1 MNYQRIIK
9 LSTLVAILALCTTA
23 SAGPPQQAKSTI
35 VLADQ
40 GSFMVGGTFVT
51 NPGVFDPVN
60 PTSAGQTIHG
70 DAALRAVSDTAKRTK
85 SAVSDVARRRTV
97 FKDLGNDA

>member
-1 MNYQRIIK
+1 MNYQSIIK
-9 LSTLVAILALCTTA
+9 ISTLGAMLALCTTA
-23 SAGPPQQAKSTI
+23 SAGPPQKANSPI

-40 GSFMVGGTFVT
+40 GSFLVGGTVVT

-70 DAALRAVSDTAKRTK
+70 DASLCAVSDTAKCSK
-85 SAVSDVARRRTV
+85 FAVSDVARRRTV
-97 FKDLGNDA
+97 FKDVGDDA